1 MMSSIHSTT
10 EQSTMLP
17 CNPLADKPK
26 KSVSFSES
34 ARMKKHIHI
43 NDFTQEE
50 IDACWFTESELS
62 QSRQEISYT
71 IDLMTRGEDID
82 ASKYC
87 TRGLECRT
95 PQGAAIK
102 VQTKID
108 AWDSVMDEQ
117 DRQFS
122 LGINDVDSLSMVYIQ
137 SSWSCQVSAAAMA
150 CLDARSSS
158 SHAQSRKRE
167 MPIRQYQVRRT
178 SIRC

>member
-1 MMSSIHSTT
+1 MPSMQSTT

-43 NDFTQEE
+43 KNFTQEE
-50 IDACWFTESELS
+50 IDACWFTEAELS
-62 QSRQEISYT
+62 QSRREIDYT
-71 IDLMTRGEDID
+71 IELMTRGEDID

-87 TRGLECRT
+87 TRGLECCT
-95 PQGAAIK
+95 PQGAATK
-102 VQTKID
+102 TQNKID

-117 DRQFS
+117 DKQFS
-122 LGINDVDSLSMVYIQ
+122 TGINDIDSLSMVYIQ

-150 CLDARSSS
+150 SLDARSPSS
-158 SHAQSRKRE
+158 NAQLRKRQ
-167 MPIRQYQVRRT
+167 MSIRQYQVRRT
-178 SIRC
+178 PMRC

>member
-1 MMSSIHSTT
+1 MMPSIHFTID
-10 EQSTMLP
+10 QSTMLP
-17 CNPLADKPK
+17 CNPLTDKPK

-43 NDFTQEE
+43 NNFTQEE
-50 IDACWFTESELS
+50 VDACWFTEAERS
-62 QSRQEISYT
+62 QSRQEIDYT
-71 IDLMTRGEDID
+71 IELMTRGGDID

-95 PQGAAIK
+95 PHGSATKKQSK
-102 VQTKID
+102 VD

-122 LGINDVDSLSMVYIQ
+122 IGIIDIDNLSMVYVQ

-150 CLDARSSS
+150 SLDARSSYNN
-158 SHAQSRKRE
+158 AQSRKRQ
-167 MPIRQYQVRRT
+167 MSIRQYKVRRT